1 MSYDFTKFNDAVKE
15 AEEWL
20 KKELT
25 LLRTGRANSSV
36 LDSIYV
42 ESYGSMSP
50 IAHVAS
56 VSLEDPR
63 TIRVAP
69 WDKGQIKAIEQA
81 INKADIGIS
90 VSSDDAGLR
99 VIFPEL
105 TGERRVQIVK
115 LLKDRVED
123 AKITMRKA
131 REAVVTDLKNA
142 EKDGVLSE
150 DEHFKAKEELQKLVD
165 NANAKF
171 DEISAKKE
179 QEIMN

>member
-1 MSYDFTKFNDAVKE
+1 MSYDFIKFKEGVRE

-25 LLRTGRANSSV
+25 MLRTGRANSSV
-36 LDSIYV
+36 LDEIYV

-56 VSLEDPR
+56 VSMEDPR
-63 TIRVAP
+63 TIRVTP
-69 WDKGQIKAIEQA
+69 WDKAQVKSIEQA

-90 VSSDDAGLR
+90 VSSDDQGLR

-105 TGERRVQIVK
+105 TGERRLQVVK
-115 LLKDRVED
+115 LLKDRLED
-123 AKITMRKA
+123 SKITMRKA
-131 REAVVTDLKNA
+131 REATITDMKNA
-142 EKDGVLSE
+142 EKEGELTE

-165 NANAKF
+165 AANAKF
-171 DEISAKKE
+171 EEIASRKE